1 MLAPNCDVVE
11 NTELEVV
18 NGDEG
23 SKLEDY
29 GTCVDVITERVNQV
43 RVAFTTP

>member
-1 MLAPNCDVVE
+1 MLVPNCDVE
-11 NTELEVV
+11 NSELEVLDR
-18 NGDEG
+18 DEE

-43 RVAFTTP
+43 RVAFT